1 MAKLTDIV
9 IIRTHGKG
17 RYEAEIPG
25 FGRFEAERPALAT
38 DAAVTAFQEFH
49 LMGDDRKSEYIPCN
63 DGKTLFHCWATPH
76 SWAWQIV
83 KFAEGGRKTSLGF
96 EYHDGATKTWEEFLA
111 RMRAWAADYDG
122 TISATTKEAP

>member
-9 IIRTHGKG
+9 IMRTFGKG

-38 DAAVTAFQEFH
+38 EAAVTAFQEFH
-49 LMGDDRKSEYIPCN
+49 LMGDDMKVAYIPCN
-63 DGKTLFHCWATPH
+63 DGKTLFHCWATPRG
-76 SWAWQIV
+76 WTYNIV
-83 KFAEGGRKTSLGF
+83 KLTDGRSSSSGSLSRTG
-96 EYHDGATKTWEEFLA
+96 DTRTWEQFID

-122 TISATTKEAP
+122 TASAAAS